1 MDQQDLTKTNFSIA
15 YMENDDYDPTAFD
28 DLSRHLLN
36 QANRLNSYSLPGRHN
51 DDSAGMLQ
59 WFLMRYRQIL
69 QHDFVNRHGC
79 IIVREE
85 QLQ

>member
-15 YMENDDYDPTAFD
+15 YMENDDYDPTAFA

-69 QHDFVNRHGC
+69 QHDFGR
-79 IIVREE
+79 
-85 QLQ
+85 